1 MKIFVGNL
9 SFDAVEGDVK
19 KAFEEFGSVASV
31 AIVMDKKG
39 TNSRGFGF
47 VEMLDDQ
54 QARAAIAAFDGKDF
68 MGRPLNVS
76 PSIPKAKDEI
86 EKREKK
92 RGRIR
97 DKAQSEESSL
107 RPDSGYS
114 AYKKG
119 RRSRSFMTRRAASGT
134 PVEDRSRIK
143 SHENPMRWRKKSDQP
158 KPWQKSHGEPIP
170 WKGPKPWKKTAGE
183 SRPWIRKEGGG
194 GESRPW
200 RKREESPKPWQKTTG
215 ESKPWQKSQ
224 GESRPWRKSGG
235 ESKPWKK
242 REEGSKP
249 WQKTTGESRPWGSS
263 RAGESRRPSQPRSR
277 SRQKPGGYNR

>member
-9 SFDAVEGDVK
+9 SFDATEGDVR
-19 KAFEEFGSVASV
+19 KAFEKFGAVSSV

-39 TNSRGFGF
+39 TSSRGFGF

-54 QARAAIAAFDGKDF
+54 QAQAVIAAFDGKDF

-76 PSIPKAKDEI
+76 PSVSKVRDES
-86 EKREKK
+86 ETKEKK
-92 RGRIR
+92 KGRIR
-97 DKAQSEESSL
+97 GRARSEESSST
-107 RPDSGYS
+107 RESGYS
-114 AYKKG
+114 AYKEG
-119 RRSRSFMTRRAASGT
+119 RRSRNFIARRVASGV
-134 PVEDRSRIK
+134 PVENRPRIK

-170 WKGPKPWKKTAGE
+170 WKGPKPWQKTAGE
-183 SRPWIRKEGGG
+183 SKPWIRKE
-194 GESRPW
+194 
-200 RKREESPKPWQKTTG
+200 G

-224 GESRPWRKSGG
+224 GEARPWRKSGG

-263 RAGESRRPSQPRSR
+263 RAGESRRPSQPQSR
-277 SRQKPGGYNR
+277 SRQKPGGYSK